1 MINKQ
6 TRRVKRIRRHKR
18 VRKNIF
24 GTSARPRFCVTKGI
38 RNIHVQIINDE
49 KGKTLAACSTLSA
62 ELKDKIAK
70 GGNVESAG
78 LVGELIAQKAKIAGI
93 KKVVFDRSGYLYH
106 GRVKALAEGARKAG
120 LEF

>member
-1 MINKQ
+1 MINKE
-6 TRRVKRIRRHKR
+6 TRKIKRTRRHKR

-24 GTSARPRFCVTKGI
+24 GTDKRPRLCVKKSIKGI
-38 RNIHVQIINDE
+38 YAQIVNDSKGNI
-49 KGKTLAACSTLSA
+49 LAASSTLSA
-62 ELKDKIAK
+62 ELKGKFK
-70 GGNVESAG
+70 GGGNIEAAV

-106 GRVKALAEGARKAG
+106 GRVKALADGARKAG